1 MKSNLMHRTAPR
13 RSILTL
19 SSSGWTSSSIISR
32 SKRNQKN
39 NAIVC
44 RAVSSNGYSCSSLRK
59 ISIQRNNSFN
69 QHRIYLE
76 SFAAFSCSIA
86 VVYVWNHLFKD
97 ETCQAEQTPPAL
109 PASADPAAPRNVMV
123 SRLRSSRGRSLASK
137 YNVDWMTVLGEGAY
151 GSVHPARLAA
161 TGEKVAL
168 KKISKRYTDTSSFCR
183 ETNALLRIYNNGGHP
198 NISGLRDMYEDND
211 HYYLVMDLV
220 SGGEMFDHLIEYG
233 AYSEADA
240 ARLMAEV
247 ASALAFLHGVG
258 VTHADLKP
266 ENLLLCSKKR
276 VDGTIKIIDFG
287 CAIVDKD
294 DYDDLNSES
303 NNESTTDATT
313 SSTNTNGTKE
323 QTNAKD
329 PSQANQTK
337 QLLTLSSWL
346 EMMKKNQTS
355 QQILE
360 KPSSGESTGTTAYW
374 PPERFQRRRKK
385 SFGIKEDVP
394 TNKSKDNASFTKPN
408 AAGDMW
414 AVGVILYIML
424 TGVHPFDLTGVA
436 TDAEIAEQIQK
447 DPSPPMTSSLT
458 GHLSPSAI
466 NLIKKLMAK
475 NPKDRLTAIEMMEH
489 PWIAGDAA
497 STQVIEN
504 SAEKLGRFQEL
515 RAIIEAG
522 IFSILIERGS
532 REMAL
537 SEYAPKMVYK
547 DDQKTGAYD
556 TYKNSLAPATSVLKR
571 AFEAFDEEGKGY
583 VSSEDLGRVVTETT
597 GQMLSD
603 SEKNEMVNPFDKDTA
618 GSLGLSLSSFSAVT
632 KGFKHKHYPRGH
644 IIFRAG
650 DEGDAMYFINSGKV
664 EIQTRKGQLVHI
676 LRHGDFFGEGSLL
689 EKDATRFSTAKCA
702 TPVDL
707 IKIKRSDFEK
717 YTHSSKSARD
727 TLMWRWRSRAL
738 ADAKALIRLQT
749 NLKPKTFAKGDVVYK
764 EGDVGGGM
772 YFVDE
777 DRGGILDVKHGD
789 VTVHQIRPGESF
801 GESSLLFGKPRS
813 STVICA
819 SDKCYLH
826 EMLGADFLA
835 FLETSPE
842 TKTKLLNMCRKR
854 LFKKAVKK
862 YSMEQNTG
870 FNNEDLIKA
879 FHLID
884 VDKNGEL
891 DFDEVKKLMHTMDP
905 TISDND
911 IQEFMKYIDV
921 DDDGKLS
928 FKDFK
933 RLFRSFE
940 FEAPPTPQ

>member
-1 MKSNLMHRTAPR
+1 MKPIFTPR
-13 RSILTL
+13 AARPSLFALARPNKI
-19 SSSGWTSSSIISR
+19 
-32 SKRNQKN
+32 KQKN
-39 NAIVC
+39 TI
-44 RAVSSNGYSCSSLRK
+44 RAFSSDLRK
-59 ISIQRNNSFN
+59 LPIQNNN
-69 QHRIYLE
+69 RAYYE
-76 SFAAFSCSIA
+76 SFVAFSCS
-86 VVYVWNHLFKD
+86 LFVIYQMDKVKKHV
-97 ETCQAEQTPPAL
+97 CQSESQ
-109 PASADPAAPRNVMV
+109 DQYPRNVMV

-211 HYYLVMDLV
+211 HYYLVTDLV

-287 CAIVDKD
+287 CAVVEKD

-303 NNESTTDATT
+303 ND
-313 SSTNTNGTKE
+313 SST
-323 QTNAKD
+323 D
-329 PSQANQTK
+329 PK
-337 QLLTLSSWL
+337 KLLTLSSWL
-346 EMMKKNQTS
+346 EMMKKNQTAQ
-355 QQILE
+355 QQIE
-360 KPSSGESTGTTAYW
+360 KPSSEESGTTAYW
-374 PPERFQRRRKK
+374 PPERFKRRNKQ
-385 SFGIKEDVP
+385 SPELEDLPVED
-394 TNKSKDNASFTKPN
+394 TEEIISTKPSP
-408 AAGDMW
+408 AGDMW

-436 TDAEIAEQIQK
+436 SDAEIAQQIQK
-447 DPSPPMTSSLT
+447 DPSPPISPSLT

-466 NLIKKLMAK
+466 NLIEKLMAK
-475 NPKDRLTAIEMMEH
+475 NPKDRLTATEMMEH

-547 DDQKTGAYD
+547 DDRQLGAYNSER
-556 TYKNSLAPATSVLKR
+556 KSLAPATSVLKR
-571 AFEAFDEEGKGY
+571 AFEAFDEGGKGY

-597 GQMLSD
+597 GQMLSE
-603 SEKNEMVNPFDKDTA
+603 SEKNEMVNPFDTDTA
-618 GSLGLSLSSFSAVT
+618 GSLGLSLSSFSAVIQ
-632 KGFKHKHYPRGH
+632 GFKHKHYPRGH

-664 EIQTRKGQLVHI
+664 EIQTRKGQLCHL

-689 EKDATRFSTAKCA
+689 EKDSTRFSTAKCA

-717 YTHSSKSARD
+717 YINSSKSARD

-749 NLKPKTFAKGDVVYK
+749 NLKPKLFAKGDVVYK

-777 DRGGILDVKHGD
+777 DKGGILDVKHGD

-813 STVICA
+813 
-819 SDKCYLH
+819 
-826 EMLGADFLA
+826 
-835 FLETSPE
+835 
-842 TKTKLLNMCRKR
+842 
-854 LFKKAVKK
+854 
-862 YSMEQNTG
+862 
-870 FNNEDLIKA
+870 
-879 FHLID
+879 
-884 VDKNGEL
+884 
-891 DFDEVKKLMHTMDP
+891 
-905 TISDND
+905 
-911 IQEFMKYIDV
+911 
-921 DDDGKLS
+921 
-928 FKDFK
+928 
-933 RLFRSFE
+933 
-940 FEAPPTPQ
+940 

>member
-1 MKSNLMHRTAPR
+1 MKSKLIPR
-13 RSILTL
+13 V
-19 SSSGWTSSSIISR
+19 SR
-32 SKRNQKN
+32 SMRIGSSWTRPKRNHRN
-39 NAIVC
+39 DVICCCAFSSESSRAIAIK
-44 RAVSSNGYSCSSLRK
+44 RD
-59 ISIQRNNSFN
+59 IHFN
-69 QHRIYLE
+69 LP
-76 SFAAFSCSIA
+76 SFAALTCSLA
-86 VVYVWNHLFKD
+86 VISLWNHLKD
-97 ETCQAEQTPPAL
+97 ESCQAEQQQKQRE
-109 PASADPAAPRNVMV
+109 DQAPRNVMV
-123 SRLRSSRGRSLASK
+123 SRLRSIRGRSLASK

-151 GSVHPARLAA
+151 GSVYPARLAA

-220 SGGEMFDHLIEYG
+220 SGGEMFDHLIEFG

-287 CAIVDKD
+287 CAIVQKD
-294 DYDDLNSES
+294 EYDDLNSES
-303 NNESTTDATT
+303 NDASTTDSPTNGHMDADT
-313 SSTNTNGTKE
+313 SSSKNT
-323 QTNAKD
+323 
-329 PSQANQTK
+329 

-346 EMMKKNQTS
+346 QMMKKNQIS
-355 QQILE
+355 QQIE

-374 PPERFQRRRKK
+374 PPERFQKRRKK
-385 SFGIKEDVP
+385 SHEMKNGLP
-394 TNKSKDNASFTKPN
+394 TVEFDGNILTRPN

-447 DPSPPMTSSLT
+447 DPSPPISQSLT
-458 GHLSPSAI
+458 GHLSSSAI
-466 NLIKKLMAK
+466 DLIQKLMAK

-547 DDQKTGAYD
+547 DDRRSGAYD
-556 TYKNSLAPATSVLKR
+556 SHKNSLAPATSVLKR

-603 SEKNEMVNPFDKDTA
+603 SEKNEMVNPFDTDTA
-618 GSLGLSLSSFSAVT
+618 GSLGLSLSSFSAVI

-664 EIQTRKGQLVHI
+664 EIQTRKGQLVHL

-717 YTHSSKSARD
+717 YTNSSKSARD

-749 NLKPKTFAKGDVVYK
+749 NLKPKSLSKGDVVYK

-789 VTVHQIRPGESF
+789 VTVHQIRYVGASLILSNVVTIHSF
-801 GESSLLFGKPRS
+801 YIFGQ
-813 STVICA
+813 VELI
-819 SDKCYLH
+819 
-826 EMLGADFLA
+826 
-835 FLETSPE
+835 
-842 TKTKLLNMCRKR
+842 LNPISYYPM
-854 LFKKAVKK
+854 
-862 YSMEQNTG
+862 
-870 FNNEDLIKA
+870 
-879 FHLID
+879 HLKI
-884 VDKNGEL
+884 
-891 DFDEVKKLMHTMDP
+891 
-905 TISDND
+905 
-911 IQEFMKYIDV
+911 
-921 DDDGKLS
+921 
-928 FKDFK
+928 
-933 RLFRSFE
+933 
-940 FEAPPTPQ
+940 